1 MTFTACHGLT
11 RRRLLGALAAL
22 PLVPRTGT
30 AEEVIEL
37 NWPDLVPS
45 GGTALP
51 EELSGLLQHGATD
64 SLAQTEVTQG
74 VRDDWNGQTVR
85 MPGYIVP
92 LDFAGTGVTQFILVP
107 YVGACIH
114 VPPPPPNQLVFVTT
128 EKPYESSGLFE
139 AVSVTGMFG
148 TAATSTQLA
157 EIGYA
162 LSADRIEPYAP

>member
-1 MTFTACHGLT
+1 MMTLSRRRALAGLTAFTA
-11 RRRLLGALAAL
+11 APKLAGPAS
-22 PLVPRTGT
+22 
-30 AEEVIEL
+30 ASEVIDL
-37 NWPDLVPS
+37 NWPDLVPAD
-45 GGTALP
+45 GTALP
-51 EELSGLLQHGATD
+51 EQLSGLLQHGDADDAARTV
-64 SLAQTEVTQG
+64 VTQG

-92 LDFAGTGVTQFILVP
+92 LDFSGTGVTEFLLVP

-128 EKPYESSGLFE
+128 EDPYESSGLFE
-139 AVSVTGMFG
+139 AVYVTGMFG

-162 LSADRIEPYAP
+162 LSADRIDPYTP